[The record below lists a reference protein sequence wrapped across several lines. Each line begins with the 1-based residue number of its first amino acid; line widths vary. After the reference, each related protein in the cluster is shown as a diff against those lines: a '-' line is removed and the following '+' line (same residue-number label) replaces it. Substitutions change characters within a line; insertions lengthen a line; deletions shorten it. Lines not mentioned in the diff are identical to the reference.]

1 MRGLLID
8 PETGDV
14 QVTAGRL
21 AVGDTTA
28 QTAECVLRAVR
39 GEFKEHPLIGAE
51 ILKMLGGSPNPM
63 WKADA
68 KTMLQ
73 ACGLSVSR
81 VEMKDGQITIEY
93 NGENSTIG

>member
-1 MRGLLID
+1 MRGILID

-14 QVTAGRL
+14 QVNAGRL
-21 AVGDTTA
+21 AVGDTTV